1 MIGIIVLAGG
11 SQKNESIE
19 SLPIWVKLRLDK
31 AYEIYNNHKDV
42 AFILSS
48 AGTPHRKPYIN
59 EAGYHIYECD
69 SMANYLIHKYDVDPI
84 KIYREYISYDTIGN
98 AFFTK
103 FNFVE
108 PLKIIN
114 LYVITS
120 QFHMERTKIIFDFIY
135 QNISFNNDFSG
146 YFKYNIEYIE
156 TENGDVSKE
165 DLERRLLKEQNSI
178 NSFKNKIKIQKL
190 RDYDNFVKWIYQHH
204 DAYSTEGMIQH
215 KFNFN
220 NKNKTNSQ
228 SLY

>member
-31 AYEIYNNHKDV
+31 AFKISHNHKDV

-69 SMANYLIHKYDVDPI
+69 SMANYLIHKYDIDPI

-103 FNFVE
+103 FNFTE
-108 PLKIIN
+108 PMKILN

-135 QNISFNNDFSG
+135 QSISFNNDLSG

-156 TENGDVSKE
+156 TENGNVDKE
-165 DLERRLLKEQNSI
+165 DLERRLVKENDSI
-178 NSFKNKIKIQKL
+178 NSFKDKIKTQKL
-190 RDYDNFVKWIYQHH
+190 RDFDNFVKWIYHYH
-204 DAYSTEGMIQH
+204 DAYSTEGMLEH

-220 NKNKTNSQ
+220 NKNKNNLQ